1 MPPASHSLARTG
13 ASLVFNG
20 NCSARF
26 SASMAVLLCRDRY
39 ISVLLAP
46 DKSGNSSYIPIV
58 EIRHKRDNNP
68 AARLVSTGAFLRFT
82 EARIH
87 GLDMGKKWIDEQ
99 TPKPKSA
106 VATGETRKRCKAEI
120 PRSFSALSFE
130 SRFSS
135 MNLSICFHT

>member
-1 MPPASHSLARTG
+1 M
-13 ASLVFNG
+13 VFNG

-26 SASMAVLLCRDRY
+26 PASMAVLLCRDRY

-68 AARLVSTGAFLRFT
+68 AARLVSTEAFLRFT

-106 VATGETRKRCKAEI
+106 VATGENEKEVQ
-120 PRSFSALSFE
+120 
-130 SRFSS
+130 SRNPKIVFG
-135 MNLSICFHT
+135 FKF